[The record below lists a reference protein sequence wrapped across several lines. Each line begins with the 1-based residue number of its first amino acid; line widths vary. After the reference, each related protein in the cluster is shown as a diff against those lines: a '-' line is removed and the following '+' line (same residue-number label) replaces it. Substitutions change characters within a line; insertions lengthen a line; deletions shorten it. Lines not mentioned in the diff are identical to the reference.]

1 MKKLMLILPVLM
13 LFAACLD
20 DEERIEPNYT
30 YMADKPV
37 EIDYRGDVIYMYP
50 RDFDNGSVKWSASFY
65 SENTGATSSGD
76 GRYNTDLIVNEY
88 DEGSYAAY
96 MCDTLTAYGYDDW
109 YLPSKD
115 ELNAIYEQKD
125 SLSSFHEEYYYYWSS
140 TEYDEENVW
149 VQDFSDGTQTDNSKS
164 TYNYFRCV
172 RRD

>member
-1 MKKLMLILPVLM
+1 MKKLILLLPVLL

-20 DEERIEPNYT
+20 DEQREAPSNT

-37 EIDYRGDVIYMYP
+37 EIDYDGDIIYLYP
-50 RDFDNGSVKWSASFY
+50 RNLGNGTVKWSVSFY
-65 SENTGATSSGD
+65 SENAGATSLSD
-76 GRYNTDLIVNEY
+76 GRQNTDSIVNEY
-88 DEGSYAAY
+88 GEGSYAAY
-96 MCDTLTAYGYDDW
+96 MCDTMTAYGYDDW

-115 ELNAIYEQKD
+115 ELNAIYQQKD
-125 SLSSFHEEYYYYWSS
+125 TLGSFSEDFYWSS

-149 VQDFSDGTQTDNSKS
+149 VQDFTDGTQTENSKS

>member
-1 MKKLMLILPVLM
+1 MLILPVLM

-37 EIDYRGDVIYMYP
+37 EVEYNNETLYVYP
-50 RDFDNGSVKWSASFY
+50 KNINSLTTSWCKYPYDGNF
-65 SENTGATSSGD
+65 GATSLTNGKP
-76 GRYNTDLIVNEY
+76 NTDSIVNVFGG
-88 DEGSYAAY
+88 GSYAAY
-96 MCDTLTAYGYDDW
+96 ICDTMTAYGYDDW

-115 ELNAIYEQKD
+115 ELNAIYQQKD
-125 SLSSFHEEYYYYWSS
+125 TLGSFEENYYWSS

-149 VQDFSDGTQTDNSKS
+149 VQDFTDGTQTGNLKS

>member
-13 LFAACLD
+13 LFSACLD

-37 EIDYRGDVIYMYP
+37 EVEYNNVSLYVHPEDVSIGTTSWCKYP
-50 RDFDNGSVKWSASFY
+50 YDGNY
-65 SENTGATSSGD
+65 GATSLTNGQP
-76 GRYNTDLIVNEY
+76 NTDSIV
-88 DEGSYAAY
+88 DEFESGSYAAY
-96 MCDTLTAYGYDDW
+96 ICDTMTAYGFTDW

-115 ELNAIYEQKD
+115 ELNAIYQQKD
-125 SLSSFHEEYYYYWSS
+125 TLGSFESNPYWSS

-149 VQDFSDGTQTDNSKS
+149 VQDFSDGTQAQDAKS